1 MAPVPNAGRL
11 SPAASTRRTIL
22 FNNSIRSAL
31 WPLPALAV
39 ALALAACGG
48 GDPESLQFG
57 LAINERQL
65 AVDEGELVVK
75 QGDEVTFVLDTDE
88 GGTFHLHGYDIERE
102 LVKHETA
109 TMKFTANATGRF
121 SITFH
126 AGADGSHGSHGH
138 ASEHGTM
145 FGSDTLQQGDSFS
158 YHVMDGIDGQMIPY
172 HNHMNHEMTA
182 SLMVS
187 AEAENSGQAEVTI
200 QEDGSFSPAM
210 LSVRPGTMIVWTNTA
225 EQRQRVVSGD
235 PPVVTDEADSEGEEV
250 SLGVLEVRPR

>member
-57 LAINERQL
+57 LTINERQL
-65 AVDEGELVVK
+65 AIDEGELVVK
-75 QGDEVTFVLDTDE
+75 QDDRVSFVVETDE
-88 GGTFHLHGYDIERE
+88 DGSFHLHGYDVEAG
-102 LVKHETA
+102 LTA
-109 TMKFTANATGRF
+109 GEAATLSFDAYATGRF

-126 AGADGSHGSHGH
+126 PGTDGGQGSHSH
-138 ASEHGTM
+138 ATEHGVM
-145 FGSDTLQQGDSFS
+145 FESDTLQQGDSFS
-158 YHVMDGIDGQMIPY
+158 YYVMDGIDGQMIPY

-182 SLMVS
+182 SIMVS
-187 AEAENSGQAEVTI
+187 ADAETSERAEVAI
-200 QEDGSFSPAM
+200 MEDGSFSPAM
-210 LSVRPGTMIVWTNTA
+210 LSVQPGTMIMWTNTA
-225 EQRQRVVSGD
+225 EQRQRVASGD
-235 PPVVTDEADSEGEEV
+235 PPAVTAEADSEGEEV